1 MCDFFNPNLGL
12 NVIPVNQR
20 AVPFKKRKRV
30 SLELAERQDNL
41 LALRNYDDG
50 SKECVKF
57 FTNVVGTG
65 KIIRYIFPEEYNIPE
80 VVDIEFPYWNKVIA
94 VPCPV
99 NGRKLYRALCDEG
112 ICFNRE
118 MLSETEIVHLLEQY
132 YMPKIKNAPREM
144 ANALCGWN
152 CGKYAT
158 GKTLEFYGNDAK
170 TLFPTLPRLNKYL
183 YEDNVTVSD
192 MQEYIHILNMVKNTE
207 LRLLLLVH
215 PMAAML
221 SSISERAA
229 PVINFIVEGKIRYA
243 LAYMTQVFERY
254 KPIIHT
260 TSQTQKE
267 IDKILS
273 RVRDETV
280 VFSADFERHMSAY
293 EQNKMERNVDEV
305 IDVVSGMKILPAPYM
320 RKVTAGGS
328 IFSNYEISDKRV
340 ITEYVDDEDF
350 EEAFMNYASWENN
363 DIPGKVFA
371 AFVMYVEENIQEVTK
386 YLQATKSEEPLQI
399 YCVVIKFL
407 VDLFEKYDISMLKEL
422 HLENYISIVSH
433 LNKNQEN
440 GDITETFREIM
451 RKEIQKI
458 MTAEKG
464 EVTRVDQQMV
474 YYNDEFIWIPS
485 ELLKQI
491 LRKRNILPMRKKLL
505 VKLRERKVLVTDVGF
520 TRKLMVANQRF
531 ETLQI
536 KRGFFTKIGEA
547 DIVELGKEYNDGF

>member
-1 MCDFFNPNLGL
+1 
-12 NVIPVNQR
+12 
-20 AVPFKKRKRV
+20 
-30 SLELAERQDNL
+30 
-41 LALRNYDDG
+41 
-50 SKECVKF
+50 
-57 FTNVVGTG
+57 
-65 KIIRYIFPEEYNIPE
+65 
-80 VVDIEFPYWNKVIA
+80 
-94 VPCPV
+94 
-99 NGRKLYRALCDEG
+99 
-112 ICFNRE
+112 
-118 MLSETEIVHLLEQY
+118 
-132 YMPKIKNAPREM
+132 
-144 ANALCGWN
+144 
-152 CGKYAT
+152 
-158 GKTLEFYGNDAK
+158 
-170 TLFPTLPRLNKYL
+170 
-183 YEDNVTVSD
+183 
-192 MQEYIHILNMVKNTE
+192 MVKNTE

-505 VKLRERKVLVTDVGF
+505 VKLQERKVLVTDVGF

>member
-1 MCDFFNPNLGL
+1 
-12 NVIPVNQR
+12 
-20 AVPFKKRKRV
+20 
-30 SLELAERQDNL
+30 
-41 LALRNYDDG
+41 
-50 SKECVKF
+50 
-57 FTNVVGTG
+57 
-65 KIIRYIFPEEYNIPE
+65 
-80 VVDIEFPYWNKVIA
+80 
-94 VPCPV
+94 
-99 NGRKLYRALCDEG
+99 
-112 ICFNRE
+112 
-118 MLSETEIVHLLEQY
+118 
-132 YMPKIKNAPREM
+132 
-144 ANALCGWN
+144 
-152 CGKYAT
+152 
-158 GKTLEFYGNDAK
+158 
-170 TLFPTLPRLNKYL
+170 
-183 YEDNVTVSD
+183 
-192 MQEYIHILNMVKNTE
+192 
-207 LRLLLLVH
+207 
-215 PMAAML
+215 
-221 SSISERAA
+221 
-229 PVINFIVEGKIRYA
+229 
-243 LAYMTQVFERY
+243 
-254 KPIIHT
+254 
-260 TSQTQKE
+260 
-267 IDKILS
+267 
-273 RVRDETV
+273 
-280 VFSADFERHMSAY
+280 
-293 EQNKMERNVDEV
+293 
-305 IDVVSGMKILPAPYM
+305 MKILPAPYM

-491 LRKRNILPMRKKLL
+491 LKKRNLLPARKKLL
-505 VKLRERKVLVTDVGF
+505 TKLRERKVLATDVGF
-520 TRKLMVANQRF
+520 TKKLMVANQRF

-536 KRGFFTKIGEA
+536 KREFFTRIGEA
-547 DIVELGKEYNDGF
+547 DIVELGKEYDDGF

>member
-1 MCDFFNPNLGL
+1 MCNFYGPNLGL

-20 AVPFKKRKRV
+20 AAPFKKRKRV
-30 SLELAERQDNL
+30 SLELAERQDDL

-57 FTNVVGTG
+57 FTNVVGIG
-65 KIIRYIFPEEYNIPE
+65 KIMRYSFPEEYHIPE
-80 VVDIEFPYWNKVIA
+80 VVDIEFPYWKKVIA
-94 VPCPV
+94 VLSPV

-112 ICFNRE
+112 ICFNME
-118 MLSETEIVHLLEQY
+118 MLSETGIVHLLEQY

-152 CGKYAT
+152 CGTYAT
-158 GKTLEFYGNDAK
+158 GKALECYGNDAK
-170 TLFPTLPRLNKYL
+170 TLFPTLPILNKYL
-183 YEDNVTVSD
+183 CEDNVTVSD
-192 MQEYIHILNMVKNTE
+192 MQEYIHILKMVKNTE

-215 PMAAML
+215 PMAAVL

-229 PVINFIVEGKIRYA
+229 PVINFIAEGKIRYA
-243 LAYMTQVFERY
+243 LAYMTQVFERH

-280 VFSADFERHMSAY
+280 AFNADFERHMSAY

-305 IDVVSGMKILPAPYM
+305 IDVMSGVKILPAPYM
-320 RKVTAGGS
+320 RKVTAGGC

-340 ITEYVDDEDF
+340 IAEYIDEEDF
-350 EEAFMNYASWENN
+350 TESFMNYASWENK

-371 AFVMYVEENIQEVTK
+371 AFVMYVEENIQEITK
-386 YLQATKSEEPLQI
+386 CLQATKREESI
-399 YCVVIKFL
+399 YIYFAVIKFL
-407 VDLFEKYDISMLKEL
+407 VGLFEKYDLSILKEL
-422 HLENYISIVSH
+422 HLENYMSIVSH
-433 LNKNQEN
+433 LNENQEN

-451 RKEIQKI
+451 RKEIPKI
-458 MTAEKG
+458 MVAEKG
-464 EVTRVDQQMV
+464 TVTRVDEPMV
-474 YYNDEFIWIPS
+474 YYNDEFLWVPS
-485 ELLKQI
+485 VLLKQI

-547 DIVELGKEYNDGF
+547 DIVELGKEYDDGF